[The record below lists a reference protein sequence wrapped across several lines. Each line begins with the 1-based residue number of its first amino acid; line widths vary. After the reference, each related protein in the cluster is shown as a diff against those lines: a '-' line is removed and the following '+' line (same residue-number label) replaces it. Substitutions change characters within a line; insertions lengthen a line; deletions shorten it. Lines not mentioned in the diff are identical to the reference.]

1 MNSLKKFWYRFLNLL
16 FGGDKTTA
24 YDRDGMHISETN
36 GVLTVSLSD
45 NIMQEIGEIS
55 FIQTPDI
62 NDQIKQGDQL
72 LDVEGGKMV
81 ETFAAPANGKITD
94 INDAILS
101 DPTALADQSDWL
113 VKIQTAS

>member
-1 MNSLKKFWYRFLNLL
+1 MTTLEKFWQLFLNIL
-16 FGGDKTTA
+16 FGGDKTTS

-36 GVLTVSLSD
+36 GILTVSLSD

-94 INDAILS
+94 INDAILN
-101 DPTALADQSDWL
+101 DPTTLGEESDWL